1 MEWVTGHSSTDAG
14 PTPDPLR
21 CTDKQRMHD
30 VTE

>member
-1 MEWVTGHSSTDAG
+1 MEWVTGHSDAG